1 MGLVPADMATH
12 ADRRVRGM
20 SATSDRPV
28 AIVSGATGAIGA
40 ATCRQLVADG
50 LHVVIG
56 YRSGADAAARLA
68 AELAP
73 HATSVVLD
81 VTDTDQ
87 VDAAVARAQ
96 ELGTL
101 AVLVNNAG
109 MTGDDLLLRLE
120 PERFDRTIETNLRGA
135 YLLTRAALRPMLRA
149 RYGRIVMVSSIVAL
163 RGNAGQ
169 VAYAAAKAGMIGMTR
184 SLAREVARKGITV
197 NAVAPGF
204 VESAMTAELPEEA
217 RAALVAAAPM
227 GRAVLADEVA
237 HAIAHLAS
245 PGASAITGVV
255 LPVDAGAAI

>member
-1 MGLVPADMATH
+1 
-12 ADRRVRGM
+12 M
-20 SATSDRPV
+20 SAISPRSV

-40 ATCRQLVADG
+40 ATCRRLVVDG

-56 YRSGADAAARLA
+56 YRSDAGTADRLA

-73 HATSVVLD
+73 HATPVPLD
-81 VTDTDQ
+81 VTDAEQ

-96 ELGTL
+96 ELGTV

-120 PERFDRTIETNLRGA
+120 PERFDLTLETNLRGA

-149 RYGRIVMVSSIVAL
+149 RYGRIVNVGSIVAL

-169 VAYAAAKAGMIGMTR
+169 VAYAAAKAGLIGMTR

-197 NAVAPGF
+197 NVVAPGF
-204 VESAMTAELPEEA
+204 VESAMTAALPEEA
-217 RAALVAAAPM
+217 RTALVAAAPM
-227 GRAVLADEVA
+227 GRAVRAEEVA
-237 HAIAHLAS
+237 DAIAHLAS
-245 PGASAITGVV
+245 RGASATTGAV

>member
-1 MGLVPADMATH
+1 VSGVPTD
-12 ADRRVRGM
+12 G
-20 SATSDRPV
+20 V

-40 ATCRQLVADG
+40 ATCRALAADG
-50 LHVVIG
+50 FHVVVG
-56 YRSGADAAARLA
+56 YRADADGAARLA

-73 HATSVVLD
+73 RATAVALD
-81 VTDTDQ
+81 VTDADQ

-96 ELGTL
+96 ELGTV

-120 PERFDRTIETNLRGA
+120 PDRFDRTIETNLRGA

-149 RYGRIVMVSSIVAL
+149 RYGRVVTVSSIVAL

-169 VAYAAAKAGMIGMTR
+169 VAYAAAKAGLIGMTR

-204 VESAMTAELPEEA
+204 VASAMTAELPEAA
-217 RAALVAAAPM
+217 REALVSAAPM
-227 GRAVLADEVA
+227 GRAVLAEEVA

-245 PGASAITGVV
+245 PGAAATTGVV

>member
-1 MGLVPADMATH
+1 
-12 ADRRVRGM
+12 M
-20 SATSDRPV
+20 SGAPEDGV

-40 ATCRQLVADG
+40 ATCRALAADG
-50 LHVVIG
+50 LHVVVG
-56 YRSGADAAARLA
+56 YRSDEEGAERLV

-73 HATSVVLD
+73 RATAVPLD
-81 VTDTDQ
+81 VTDPEQ

-96 ELGTL
+96 ELGTV

-120 PERFDRTIETNLRGA
+120 PDRFDLTLETNLRGA

-149 RYGRIVMVSSIVAL
+149 RYGRIVTVSSIVAL

-169 VAYAAAKAGMIGMTR
+169 VAYAAAKAGLIGMTR

-204 VESAMTAELPEEA
+204 VASAMTDELSEEA
-217 RAALVAAAPM
+217 RAALVASAPM
-227 GRAVLADEVA
+227 GRAVLAEEVA
-237 HAIAHLAS
+237 HAIAYLAS
-245 PGASAITGVV
+245 PGASATTGVV
-255 LPVDAGAAI
+255 LPVDGGAAI